1 MQPLSIDKLVIW
13 AAGLAA
19 VGLFAVRDDSPRA
32 VDRWE
37 QDIAAFEEADR
48 QSPPPAEAVLFVGS
62 SSIRLWDLPRWFPDL
77 ATLNRG
83 FGGSQ
88 IADVNRYVARIVLPY
103 QPRRIVFYAGDNDIN
118 AGKAPLVVAADFR
131 RFVDLVRR
139 SLPEA
144 EIFYVPVKPSLDRWE
159 QFAQQQVAN
168 AEILELC
175 QTDPRLTYVDTAT
188 PMLGRDGRPRP
199 ELFVDD
205 GLHLS
210 AAGYELWS
218 GLVAAALAA
227 GD

>member
-19 VGLFAVRDDSPRA
+19 VGLFVVPDDAPRA

-37 QDIAAFEEADR
+37 QDVAAFEEADR

-144 EIFYVPVKPSLDRWE
+144 KIFYVPVKPSLDRWE

-168 AEILELC
+168 AEIRTLC
-175 QTDPRLTYVDTAT
+175 QADQRLTYVDTAT